1 MDKRNPDIKI
11 IIATHK
17 AYQMPDDELYLPL
30 HVGAEGKKDGR
41 GKPLDLGYQ
50 KDNTGVHISDK
61 NSRFCEL
68 TGLYWAW
75 KNLDC
80 DYLGLV
86 HYRRYFS
93 VRRKGKNP
101 FQNILTYKE
110 ASVLLQK
117 HDIIVPK
124 KRKYYIETLYS
135 HYSHTHYAEH
145 LDETRKIIYKKYPDY
160 VETFDK
166 VIQQRYGYMFNMMI
180 MRKDFMDSY
189 CQWLFD
195 ILFELERRM
204 EGEELSAFQ
213 GRFCGRVAEIIF
225 NVWLIHQLDGGK
237 VKKEEILEIPCIHM
251 EKIRWGR
258 KILLFLRA
266 KFIHKKYD
274 KSF

>member
-11 IIATHK
+11 MIATHK

-30 HVGAEGKKDGR
+30 HVGAEGKKDEQGNV
-41 GKPLDLGYQ
+41 LDLGYQ
-50 KDNTGVHISDK
+50 KDNIGDHISDK

-75 KNLDC
+75 KNLDY

-93 VRRKGKNP
+93 VRKKGKNL
-101 FQNILTYKE
+101 FQNILTYQE
-110 ASVLLQK
+110 AKVLLRK

-124 KRKYYIETLYS
+124 KRKYYIESLYS

-145 LDETRKIIYKKYPDY
+145 LDETRKIIYEKYPNY
-160 VETFDK
+160 IETFDK

-180 MRKDFMDSY
+180 MRKDLMDSY

-195 ILFELERRM
+195 ILFELESRM
-204 EGEELSAFQ
+204 EVDGLSAFQ
-213 GRFCGRVAEIIF
+213 ERFCGRVAEIIF
-225 NVWLIHQLDGGK
+225 NVWLAYQLESGK
-237 VKKEEILEIPCIHM
+237 VKKDDVLEIPFIHM

-266 KFIHKKYD
+266 KFVHKKYD
-274 KSF
+274 RSF